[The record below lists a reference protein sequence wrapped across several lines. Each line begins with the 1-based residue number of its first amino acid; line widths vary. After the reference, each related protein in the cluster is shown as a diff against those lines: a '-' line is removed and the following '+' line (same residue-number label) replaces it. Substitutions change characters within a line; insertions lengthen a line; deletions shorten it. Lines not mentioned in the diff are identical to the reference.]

1 MPAWS
6 LPSDRYRAPVG
17 QEPSLGLSRIVAC
30 ARGSGHANFSVKA
43 LSPGVTRCWVTSKVI
58 PERACRGE
66 PFQLLSSGPR
76 PPRHTHTHAISTSKG
91 EIKKSI

>member
-6 LPSDRYRAPVG
+6 LPSDRYRPPVG
-17 QEPSLGLSRIVAC
+17 PEPSLGLSWIAAY
-30 ARGSGHANFSVKA
+30 ARGNGHANFSVKA

-58 PERACRGE
+58 PEHACHGA
-66 PFQLLSSGPR
+66 PFQLRSSGPR
-76 PPRHTHTHAISTSKG
+76 VLSTSKG